1 MSRSVYII
9 FKGGKDE
16 TLTGFVS
23 FFYLHDT
30 TRLLGRTE
38 RRRRKAKTLT
48 VYSTI
53 SSDSERA
60 VFRKLAD
67 SFQKNIR
74 TFK

>member
-1 MSRSVYII
+1 MPRSVYII

-38 RRRRKAKTLT
+38 RRRRKAEN
-48 VYSTI
+48 I
-53 SSDSERA
+53 DSLFHNILRQ
-60 VFRKLAD
+60 RTRRI
-67 SFQKNIR
+67 QKVG
-74 TFK
+74 